1 MTNQRYFFLILILG
15 SLTALGPFSIEM
27 YLPGFPAIAQ
37 NLHTTIPQVAL
48 SLSSFF
54 VGISAGQLLYG
65 PLLDRFG
72 RKKPLYF
79 GLVLYVVAS
88 LGCLAVHRI
97 ETLIA
102 LRFVQAIGSCAAAV
116 ASVALVRDLFPVRE
130 NAKVFSLL
138 MLVLSVSP
146 LLAPTIGG
154 YVAAA
159 YGWQAVF
166 VALGGLGFLLLL
178 ATVLWLPDSYTP
190 DTTLSLR
197 PRPILTT
204 FWTVLREP
212 QFTTYALTGAISFS
226 GLFAYVA
233 GSPLVFM
240 DLYQVEGKVYGWI
253 FAFLSVGLIGASQI
267 NSLLLRRYRSEQIVL
282 VALRCQLLIT
292 AALLGLT
299 SAGVLGLGGT
309 VALLFLF
316 LSCLGFT
323 SPNTSAL
330 SLAPFTR
337 HAGSAAALMG
347 AIQMGMG
354 ALASVGVSLFNAHS
368 ALPMVGIMAG
378 TSLLALG
385 LLLVSRRRVAHLV
398 AAAPGVGGA
407 MH

>member
-1 MTNQRYFFLILILG
+1 MTSQRYFFLILLLG
-15 SLTALGPFSIEM
+15 SLTALGPFSIDM

-37 NLHTTIPQVAL
+37 NLHTTVPQVAL

-54 VGISAGQLLYG
+54 IGISAGQLLYG

-116 ASVALVRDLFPVRE
+116 ASVALVRDLFPVKE

-154 YVAAA
+154 YITAA

-166 VALGGLGFLLLL
+166 VALGSLGGLLLL
-178 ATVLWLPDSYTP
+178 ATALWLPDGYTP

-197 PRPILTT
+197 PRPILTN
-204 FWTVLREP
+204 FWAVLREP
-212 QFTTYALTGAISFS
+212 QFTTYALTGAVSFS

-240 DLYQVEGKVYGWI
+240 DLYHVEGKVYGWI
-253 FAFLSVGLIGASQI
+253 FAFLSVGLIGASQL
-267 NSLLLRRYRSEQIVL
+267 NSLLLRRYQSEQIVL
-282 VALRCQLLIT
+282 VALGCQLLIT
-292 AALLGLT
+292 GVLLGLT
-299 SAGVLGLGGT
+299 SAGILGLGGT

-347 AIQMGMG
+347 AIQMGAG

-385 LLLVSRRRVAHLV
+385 LLLVGRQRVTHLV
-398 AAAPGVGGA
+398 AATPGVGGA
-407 MH
+407 LH